1 MLAWRCGEQRGRA
14 VLPSLG
20 PQCSSSGGGHTSGW
34 REAVRMPSCPC
45 TPASAVLGFRGAMRG
60 PECSSPSDC
69 PGSPGRGGAC
79 ALSALGSISLLPGPG
94 RTWGPSCRLRTPS
107 PALGFLGLKCQ
118 PSPPSLAPALPWG
131 DSEVRSEGQA
141 CPL

>member
-1 MLAWRCGEQRGRA
+1 MLLTLWLSWE
-14 VLPSLG
+14 
-20 PQCSSSGGGHTSGW
+20 
-34 REAVRMPSCPC
+34 
-45 TPASAVLGFRGAMRG
+45 
-60 PECSSPSDC
+60 
-69 PGSPGRGGAC
+69 PGQARRSR
-79 ALSALGSISLLPGPG
+79 ALSALGTISLLPGPG
-94 RTWGPSCRLRTPS
+94 RTPGPSCRLRTPS